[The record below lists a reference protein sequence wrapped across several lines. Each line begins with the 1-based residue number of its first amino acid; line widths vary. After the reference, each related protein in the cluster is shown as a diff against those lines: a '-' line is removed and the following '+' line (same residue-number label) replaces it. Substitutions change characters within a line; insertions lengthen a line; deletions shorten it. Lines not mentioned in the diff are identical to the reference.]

1 VFVTLL
7 HCPELHRSLLADYG
21 IVPMR
26 RATND
31 WLYDD
36 VGTKVWVMSSV
47 CWVLLDVLELQRLQR
62 RKPQDEEAQR
72 LLFAARLGMVSN
84 LCNLLIGVYFL
95 WPDRPLTSPMAGV
108 LGMVSA
114 LIGLYGK
121 WQ

>member
-1 VFVTLL
+1 
-7 HCPELHRSLLADYG
+7 
-21 IVPMR
+21 MR

-36 VGTKVWVMSSV
+36 VGTKMWVVSSV

-62 RKPQDEEAQR
+62 RQKQPRDAETQKQ
-72 LLFAARLGMVSN
+72 LFETRLGLISN

-108 LGMVSA
+108 LGMTSA
-114 LIGLYGK
+114 LIGLYSK
-121 WQ
+121 WR